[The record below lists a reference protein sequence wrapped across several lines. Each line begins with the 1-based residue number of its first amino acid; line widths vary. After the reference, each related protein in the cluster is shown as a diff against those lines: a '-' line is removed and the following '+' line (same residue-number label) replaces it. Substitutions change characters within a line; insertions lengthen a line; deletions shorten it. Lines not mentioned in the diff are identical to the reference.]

1 MDYDSVDLIDI
12 SLMDATIP
20 NLKTLYFAVWSAR
33 DGQDD
38 IIWQKADD
46 YDGIWGADI
55 NVSSFK
61 PKSGF
66 YDGTY
71 NVHCYAELQDGSM
84 EFIGST
90 TFDVVNYDPNLIV
103 TAKTDNQDYEVTF
116 TNPNAEGAKQ
126 VYFAVWSAVNGQD
139 DVHWLKAEE
148 KNGTYTAE
156 INIADFNGSGVYNVH
171 CYAQRGDDTMK
182 FFGSTTFTVS
192 GKESLAMYR
201 LYNPNS
207 GEHFYTSNQ
216 GEKNH
221 LVSVGWNY
229 EGVGWDAPLTGKPIY
244 RLYNKNAGDHHY
256 TGSEEERDGLVA
268 KGWTYE
274 GIAWY
279 TASSATG
286 KPQYRLYNP
295 NCTGAGA
302 HHYTGSTKE
311 RDDLVVLGWKY
322 EGIAWYGI

>member
-1 MDYDSVDLIDI
+1 MHTEEELREANEREKRR
-12 SLMDATIP
+12 MEDA
-20 NLKTLYFAVWSAR
+20 
-33 DGQDD
+33 
-38 IIWQKADD
+38 
-46 YDGIWGADI
+46 
-55 NVSSFK
+55 
-61 PKSGF
+61 
-66 YDGTY
+66 
-71 NVHCYAELQDGSM
+71 
-84 EFIGST
+84 FIR
-90 TFDVVNYDPNLIV
+90 
-103 TAKTDNQDYEVTF
+103 
-116 TNPNAEGAKQ
+116 
-126 VYFAVWSAVNGQD
+126 
-139 DVHWLKAEE
+139 WLNDE
-148 KNGTYTAE
+148 
-156 INIADFNGSGVYNVH
+156 NI
-171 CYAQRGDDTMK
+171 
-182 FFGSTTFTVS
+182 GSTTFTVS

-216 GEKNH
+216 SEKNH

-268 KGWTYE
+268 KGWKYE

-279 TASSATG
+279 TAPSASG

-322 EGIAWYGI
+322 EGIAWYGM